1 MRRIIVTGGGGF
13 IGYHLAEYLS
23 RQANTQVTI
32 IDNHSRGAADE
43 MFAELAAR
51 ENVIALNE
59 DMTQKN
65 FYAKLSGRY
74 DEIYHLAAING
85 TKNFYER
92 PYEVLR
98 VNLLSLINMLEW
110 CTAENCGAFLF
121 SSSSEAYAGTINRF
135 YADDF
140 IPSRE
145 DIPLTIDDVTNPR
158 WSYGGSKI
166 AGELLTLNYCRS
178 RSVSFRI
185 IRYHNVYGVRMG
197 FDHVL
202 PEFFRRVHERVNPF
216 PIFGGQETRAFCAVE
231 DAVAATEAVMLSGK
245 CDGEIIHIGNSTQE
259 IKILDLL
266 ALVFDVAD
274 FHPAVEVRPA
284 PAGSVARRCP
294 DTSKLFKL
302 TGFEAKI
309 TLAEALPKMYHW
321 YAEKYHDIRF
331 KNISS
336 GGKS

>member
-23 RQANTQVTI
+23 RQADTQVTI

-43 MFAELAAR
+43 MFAELSAR

-59 DMTQKN
+59 DMTIKN

-110 CTAENCGAFLF
+110 CTAENCGVFLF

-135 YADDF
+135 NDAAQF

-145 DIPLTIDDVTNPR
+145 DIPLTVDDVTNPR
-158 WSYGGSKI
+158 WSYGGSKL
-166 AGELLTLNYCRS
+166 AGELLTINYCRT
-178 RSVSFRI
+178 RGLPFRI
-185 IRYHNVYGVRMG
+185 IRYHNVYGMRMG

-202 PEFFRRVHERVNPF
+202 PEFFRRVHDKVNPF
-216 PIFGGQETRAFCAVE
+216 PIFGGQETQAFCAVE
-231 DAVAATEAVMLSGK
+231 DAVAATEAVMLSDK
-245 CDGEIIHIGNSTQE
+245 CNGEIIHIGNSSQE
-259 IKILDLL
+259 IKIIDLL
-266 ALVFDVAD
+266 ALVFDVAN
-274 FHPAVEVRPA
+274 FHPVVEVKAA
-284 PAGSVARRCP
+284 PSGSVMRRCP
-294 DTSKLFKL
+294 DTSKLFAL
-302 TGFEAKI
+302 TGFKATI
-309 TLAEALPKMYHW
+309 TLDAALPKMYSW
-321 YAEKYHDIRF
+321 YEQKYCELDD
-331 KNISS
+331 SC
-336 GGKS
+336 

>member
-23 RQANTQVTI
+23 RQADTQVTI
-32 IDNHSRGAADE
+32 IDNHSRGASDD
-43 MFAELAAR
+43 MFARLAAR
-51 ENVIALNE
+51 ENVITLNE

-65 FYAKLSGRY
+65 FYCKLSGRY

-98 VNLLSLINMLEW
+98 VNLLSLINILEW
-110 CTAENCGAFLF
+110 CNVDNCGAFLF
-121 SSSSEAYAGTINRF
+121 SSSSETYAGTVNRF
-135 YADDF
+135 FADDF

-145 DIPLTIDDVTNPR
+145 DIPLTIDDVKNPR

-166 AGELLTLNYCRS
+166 AGELLTINYCRS
-178 RSVSFRI
+178 RGVPFRI

-216 PIFGGQETRAFCAVE
+216 PIFGGEETRAFCAVE
-231 DAVAATEAVMLSGK
+231 DAVRATEAVMLGEK
-245 CDGEIIHIGNSTQE
+245 CNGEIIHIGNSAQE

-266 ALVFDVAD
+266 SLVFDVSN
-274 FHPAVEVRPA
+274 FHPAVEIKAA

-294 DTSKLFKL
+294 DTQKLFLL
-302 TGFEAKI
+302 TGFKARI
-309 TLAEALPKMYHW
+309 TLEEALPKMYHW
-321 YAEKYHDIRF
+321 YEKKYQELDRSF
-331 KNISS
+331 
-336 GGKS
+336 

>member
-23 RQANTQVTI
+23 RQKDTQVTI
-32 IDNHSRGAADE
+32 IDNHSRGSADE
-43 MFAELAAR
+43 MFSELTAR

-85 TKNFYER
+85 TRNFYER

-98 VNLLSLINMLEW
+98 VNLLSLMNILEW

-121 SSSSEAYAGTINRF
+121 SSSSEAYAGTVNHFREVGE
-135 YADDF
+135 F

-145 DIPLTIDDVTNPR
+145 DIPLTVEDVTNPR

-166 AGELLTLNYCRS
+166 AGELLTLNYCRT
-178 RSVSFRI
+178 RNVPFRI

-197 FDHVL
+197 FEHVL
-202 PEFFRRVHERVNPF
+202 PEFFKRVHDKVNPF

-231 DAVAATEAVMLSGK
+231 DAVQATEAVMLSEK
-245 CDGEIIHIGNSTQE
+245 CNGEIIHIGNSKQE
-259 IKILDLL
+259 IKITDLL
-266 ALVFDVAD
+266 ALVFDVAN
-274 FHPAVEVRPA
+274 FHPAVEIKPA
-284 PAGSVARRCP
+284 PLGSVARRCP
-294 DTSKLFKL
+294 DTQKLFSL
-302 TGFEAKI
+302 TGFKAKI
-309 TLAEALPKMYHW
+309 TLEEALPKMYHW
-321 YAEKYHDIRF
+321 YEKKYCELDGSH
-331 KNISS
+331 
-336 GGKS
+336 

>member
-23 RQANTQVTI
+23 RQPDTQVTI
-32 IDNHSRGAADE
+32 IDNHSRGALDE

-51 ENVIALNE
+51 GNVIALNE

-65 FYAKLSGRY
+65 FYGKLSGRY

-98 VNLLSLINMLEW
+98 VNLLSLMNILEW

-121 SSSSEAYAGTINRF
+121 SSSSEAYAGTVNKFRT
-135 YADDF
+135 AGEF

-145 DIPLTIDDVTNPR
+145 DIPLTVEDVLNPR
-158 WSYGGSKI
+158 WSYGGSKL
-166 AGELLTLNYCRS
+166 AGELLTINYCRT
-178 RSVSFRI
+178 RGVPFKI

-197 FDHVL
+197 FEHVL
-202 PEFFRRVHERVNPF
+202 PEFFKRVHDKVNPF

-231 DAVAATEAVMLSGK
+231 DAVRATEAVMLSDK
-245 CDGEIIHIGNSTQE
+245 CDGEIIHIGNSSQE
-259 IKILDLL
+259 IKIIDLL
-266 ALVFDVAD
+266 ALVFDVAN

-294 DTSKLFKL
+294 DTRKLFSL
-302 TGFEAKI
+302 TGFKAKI
-309 TLAEALPKMYHW
+309 TLEEALPGMYSW
-321 YAEKYHDIRF
+321 YEKKYCEFD
-331 KNISS
+331 
-336 GGKS
+336 